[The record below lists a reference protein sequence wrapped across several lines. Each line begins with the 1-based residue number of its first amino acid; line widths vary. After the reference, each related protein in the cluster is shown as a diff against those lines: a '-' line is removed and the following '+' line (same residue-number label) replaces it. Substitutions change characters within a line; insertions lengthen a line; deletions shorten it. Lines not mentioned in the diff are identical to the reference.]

1 MYVIKYHPKNLDDYF
16 RYYGGEEVF
25 IRSSIEM
32 WIKNPDKPL
41 LIYSPPGTGKTALVY
56 ALANT
61 YNMNIYEINSFNVK
75 DVDLKTVSKYD
86 LHGRRTLI
94 LIDDID
100 AILETSRFDVD
111 SILDLKIPIIMTAN
125 DIWNVKMK
133 DIRAKIQTGA
143 IQALELKI
151 SKITYTNLIRSIIRR
166 EKIDLSED
174 ELRTIVELNYPDIR
188 AGINDLE
195 IRIGTGRD
203 RLTNIFQV
211 MNTILT
217 TKPKMIDVK
226 NYLDRNLNIDD
237 YRNLIPFIEWN
248 LTLRYDGEE
257 LKKAYEYISLAD
269 IFFFHSSIHR
279 RWNLFTYTSRFIS
292 FIATLKNSNSRSRI
306 ELNRI
311 RIPVMQDSNFHQE
324 LHMSQKKYKQYG
336 YLFKN
341 IFT

>member
-1 MYVIKYHPKNLDDYF
+1 MYVIKYHPKDLDDYF

-25 IRSSIEM
+25 IRSSMEI
-32 WIKNPDKPL
+32 WVKNPDKPL

-56 ALANT
+56 AFANT

-100 AILETSRFDVD
+100 AILETSRFDID
-111 SILDLKIPIIMTAN
+111 SILALKIPVIMTAN
-125 DIWNVKMK
+125 DIWSAKMK
-133 DIRAKIQTGA
+133 DIRTKIQTGA

-195 IRIGTGRD
+195 IRIATGRD

-226 NYLDRNLNIDD
+226 NYLDRNLTIDD

-257 LKKAYEYISLAD
+257 LKRAYEYISLAD

-292 FIATLKNSNSRSRI
+292 FIATLKNSSSRSKI

-311 RIPVMQDSNFHQE
+311 KIPVMQDNNFHQE
-324 LHMSQKKYKQYG
+324 LHMSQKKYKQYS